1 MRDDIVPEDC
11 RVVVA
16 DLDVSLIN
24 PLCQCQSMY
33 LRCCTGL
40 PASLLRLPSTNR
52 ELPFKCTRVHHGV
65 RTESFL
71 LRRMKAGPGV
81 KAASATGS
89 TAMAV
94 HIAIWES
101 FMMNWSFGLLQ
112 SSLWIEWAVFDIALM
127 GTEPAFHDA
136 NVPYIY
142 SVQASGLACLCTL
155 CSTVSHSLEA
165 LQLPVDYANLTDE

>member
-1 MRDDIVPEDC
+1 MRDDVVPEDC
-11 RVVVA
+11 RVVIA

-40 PASLLRLPSTNR
+40 PASLLRLPSSNR
-52 ELPFKCTRVHHGV
+52 ELAVNSRRVHH
-65 RTESFL
+65 RDHTESFL
-71 LRRMKAGPGV
+71 LRRTKAGPGV

-89 TAMAV
+89 TAAAA

-101 FMMNWSFGLLQ
+101 FMMNWSFGLLR
-112 SSLWIEWAVFDIALM
+112 SSLWIEWAVSDIALRV
-127 GTEPAFHDA
+127 TEPAFHDA

-155 CSTVSHSLEA
+155 CSTVSHSLVA
-165 LQLPVDYANLTDE
+165 LQLPVDYADLTDE